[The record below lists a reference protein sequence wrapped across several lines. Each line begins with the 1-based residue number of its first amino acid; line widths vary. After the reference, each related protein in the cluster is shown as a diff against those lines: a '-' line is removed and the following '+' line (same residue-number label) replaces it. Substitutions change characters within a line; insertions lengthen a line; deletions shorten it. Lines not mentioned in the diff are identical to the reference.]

1 MKAYTGYYRTL
12 LTEEEKKQFNKIA
25 SFKGSVTEIHDE
37 LLRQYIRDNKVLLD
51 SAYGTKT
58 K

>member
-1 MKAYTGYYRTL
+1 MKTYTGYYRTL

-37 LLRQYIRDNKVLLD
+37 LLR
-51 SAYGTKT
+51 
-58 K
+58 

>member
-51 SAYGTKT
+51 GVYGTKT

>member
-1 MKAYTGYYRTL
+1 MKTYTGYYRTL

-25 SFKGSVTEIHDE
+25 SIKGAVTEIHDE

-51 SAYGTKT
+51 GAYGTKT

>member
-1 MKAYTGYYRTL
+1 MKTYTGYYRTL

-25 SFKGSVTEIHDE
+25 SFNGSVTEIHDE

-51 SAYGTKT
+51 GAYGTKT